1 MIPFD
6 IGLPS
11 YVLYGPSTFASSME
25 ASRDAKYIVSKM
37 SAKEEMKDE
46 VNNFEASTRFVAI
59 DQSTTASGT
68 DLHRKL

>member
-37 SAKEEMKDE
+37 SAKEEMKDG
-46 VNNFEASTRFVAI
+46 VNRSVYNGVWDRST
-59 DQSTTASGT
+59 
-68 DLHRKL
+68 